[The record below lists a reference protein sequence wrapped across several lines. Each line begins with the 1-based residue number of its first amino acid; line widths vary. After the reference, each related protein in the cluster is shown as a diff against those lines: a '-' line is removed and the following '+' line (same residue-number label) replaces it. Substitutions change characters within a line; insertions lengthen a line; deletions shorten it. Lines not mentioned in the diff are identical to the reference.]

1 MNEHNPVTVTLLH
14 TNDLHSDLEAA
25 ARIAAYVKDVRGSVS
40 ADRLLLVDC
49 GDHTDR
55 ARMETEGT
63 KGRVNRA
70 ILEATGYEAVAIGN
84 NEGLTFTRPELNALY
99 EDVPF
104 PVLCANLAARP
115 EGTQPDWLR
124 PVAVL
129 RKGGVRFGL
138 VGLTAPFRLFYEP
151 LGWRVEDP
159 FAAARDAVERLK
171 AQCDVVVVLSHLG
184 LSSDERLAREVPGI
198 DLILG
203 SHTHHLLE
211 QPVRVGNTYICAAGK
226 SGRYIG
232 HLEIDCLPGGGVT
245 DIRGGCVRLDGR
257 PEDPGI
263 LRIIGEA
270 REQARQAMGRPVA
283 KLEVPL
289 DVRLHRE
296 SPLPVLLAI
305 ALRQATGA
313 QIGLTNNGQLLAGLP
328 AGTVTWETLHAICPS
343 PINPALIT
351 IRGRQLRQAL
361 EESLLPEYYDM
372 KFQGFGFRGVAL
384 GGLSFD
390 GMEAVAD
397 LRQPPRYRLIDV
409 RIGGEPLDES
419 REYTVGTLDMFTFG
433 VGYKALKEGQV
444 IRYLLPEFIRDVL
457 ARALNDP
464 LAVRS
469 SLRPR
474 WRYCDDTSV
483 H

>member
-1 MNEHNPVTVTLLH
+1 MNETNPVTVTLLH
-14 TNDLHSDLEAA
+14 SNDLHSDLEAA
-25 ARIAAYVKDVRGSVS
+25 ARIAAYVKDVRRFVS
-40 ADRLLLVDC
+40 GERLLLVDC
-49 GDHTDR
+49 GDHMDR
-55 ARMETEGT
+55 ARLETEGT
-63 KGRVNRA
+63 KGGVNRA
-70 ILEATGYEAVAIGN
+70 ILEATGYEAMAVGN
-84 NEGLTFTRPELNALY
+84 NEGLTFTRPDLDTLFG
-99 EDVPF
+99 DVPF

-115 EGTQPDWLR
+115 EGNSPEWLR
-124 PVAVL
+124 PYAVV
-129 RKGGVRFGL
+129 RKSGVRFGL
-138 VGLTAPFRLFYEP
+138 IGLTAPFRLFYEP

-159 FAAARDAVERLK
+159 FAAAREAVERLRP
-171 AQCDVVVVLSHLG
+171 QCDVIVVLSHLG
-184 LSSDERLAREVPGI
+184 LSSDERLAREIPGI

-211 QPVRVGNTYICAAGK
+211 RPVRVGNTFICAAGK

-232 HLEIDCLPGGGVT
+232 HLEIDCQPGGGLSEV
-245 DIRGGCVRLDGR
+245 RGGCVLLDGR
-257 PEDPGI
+257 PQDPEI
-263 LRIIGEA
+263 VRITAEA
-270 REQARQAMGRPVA
+270 REQARLAMGRPVA
-283 KLEVPL
+283 RLEVPMET
-289 DVRLHRE
+289 RLHRE
-296 SPLPVLLAI
+296 SPLSVLLAI

-351 IRGRQLRQAL
+351 ICGKQLRQAL
-361 EESLLPEYYDM
+361 EESLLPEFYDM

-397 LRQPPRYRLIDV
+397 LRQPPRCQLVDV
-409 RIGGEPLDES
+409 RIGGEPLDDG

-433 VGYKALKEGQV
+433 VGYKALKEGRV
-444 IRYLLPEFIRDVL
+444 IRYLLPEFIRDLL
-457 ARALNDP
+457 AKALGDP

-474 WRYCDDTSV
+474 WRLVDD
-483 H
+483 HG